1 MRLLSL
7 DVFRAISIILMV
19 IANVGFLGEHQEP
32 HISLVDLVFPFFL
45 FCVGFAIPYSH
56 KTVKRKVL
64 RVVVLFAIGIFLNGF
79 PLFDLSTIRI
89 MSVLQRIALVYL
101 ICAVFIVRLSRFHK
115 KIVLLALLIIYGAI
129 LIVDSG
135 IVSRIDLFLLQGHTY
150 NAAGDPE
157 GLLSTVGAVC
167 SAMVGQIIGETS
179 ISTSIKPRS
188 KQSTK
193 LLLLGISFIL
203 IGLFLGFLSPVRI
216 PINKDL
222 WSTSYVLYTS
232 GFAVFAF
239 LILHFLFDVDNVA
252 TNEFKRKLVTI
263 GKILGCLGA
272 NAILFYVVSAFIYH
286 LSVLNQSII
295 YVILYLALW
304 IAICNLTKIRVRL

>member
-1 MRLLSL
+1 M
-7 DVFRAISIILMV
+7 LMV
-19 IANVGFLGEHQEP
+19 VANVGFLGEHGEP
-32 HISLVDLVFPFFL
+32 HIALVDLVFPFFL

-56 KTVKRKVL
+56 KSVKRKIL
-64 RVVVLFAIGIFLNGF
+64 RVLVLFGIGVFLNGF

-101 ICAVFIVRLSRFHK
+101 ICAVFMVRLSHFHK
-115 KIVLLALLIIYGAI
+115 KIALAILLIVYSTI

-135 IVSRIDLFLLQGHTY
+135 LVSQIDLFILKGHTY
-150 NAAGDPE
+150 NTAGDPK

-188 KQSTK
+188 KQSMK
-193 LLLLGISFIL
+193 LLLLGVSFIFV
-203 IGLFLGFLSPVRI
+203 GLFLGFLSPLRI

-232 GFAVFAF
+232 GFAILVF
-239 LILHFLFDVDNVA
+239 LILHFLFDVENVA
-252 TNEFKRKLVTI
+252 TNEARRKLITI

-272 NAILFYVVSAFIYH
+272 NAILFYVVSALIYH
-286 LSVLNQSII
+286 LNVLNQSII
-295 YVILYLALW
+295 YVILYIALW
-304 IAICNLTKIRVRL
+304 IAICNLTKIRVRI

>member
-7 DVFRAISIILMV
+7 DVLRAISIMLMIV
-19 IANVGFLGEHQEP
+19 ANVGFLGEHQEP

-45 FCVGFAIPYSH
+45 FCVGFVIPYSH
-56 KTVKRKVL
+56 KTTKRKVL

-101 ICAVFIVRLSRFHK
+101 ICAVFMVRLSHFHK
-115 KIVLLALLIIYGAI
+115 KIVLFALLAVYSGI

-135 IVSRIDLFLLQGHTY
+135 LVSQIDLFVLKGHTY

-179 ISTSIKPRS
+179 MKKPR
-188 KQSTK
+188 K
-193 LLLLGISFIL
+193 LLLLGTSFVL
-203 IGLFLGFLSPVRI
+203 VGLFLGFLSPIRI
-216 PINKDL
+216 PINKDM

-232 GFAVFAF
+232 GFAIFAF
-239 LILHFLFDVDNVA
+239 LILHSLFDVENVA

-272 NAILFYVVSAFIYH
+272 NAILFYVVSTFIYH
-286 LSVLNQSII
+286 LNVLNQSII
-295 YVILYLALW
+295 YVILYLGLW
-304 IAICNLTKIRVRL
+304 IAICNLTKIRVRI

>member
-45 FCVGFAIPYSH
+45 FCVGFPIPYSH

-64 RVVVLFAIGIFLNGF
+64 RVVVLFAIGVFLNGF

-101 ICAVFIVRLSRFHK
+101 ICAVFMVRLSNFHK
-115 KIVLLALLIIYGAI
+115 KIVLAVLLLVYSSI

-135 IVSRIDLFLLQGHTY
+135 LVSQIDLFILKGHTF

-179 ISTSIKPRS
+179 MKKPR
-188 KQSTK
+188 KF
-193 LLLLGISFIL
+193 LLLGTSFVL
-203 IGLFLGFLSPVRI
+203 VGLFLGFLSPVRI

-304 IAICNLTKIRVRL
+304 IAICNLTKIRVRI

>member
-45 FCVGFAIPYSH
+45 FCVGFPIPYSH

-101 ICAVFIVRLSRFHK
+101 ICAVFMVRLSNFHK
-115 KIVLLALLIIYGAI
+115 KIVLAVLLLAYSSI
-129 LIVDSG
+129 LIVNSSL
-135 IVSRIDLFLLQGHTY
+135 VSQIDLFILKGHTY
-150 NAAGDPE
+150 NASGDPE

-167 SAMVGQIIGETS
+167 SAMVGQIMGETS
-179 ISTSIKPRS
+179 IKKPR
-188 KQSTK
+188 K
-193 LLLLGISFIL
+193 LLLLGTSFVFV
-203 IGLFLGFLSPVRI
+203 GLFLGFLSPIRI

-232 GFAVFAF
+232 GFAIFAF
-239 LILHFLFDVDNVA
+239 TILHLLFDVDDA
-252 TNEFKRKLVTI
+252 FKNGFRQKLVI
-263 GKILGCLGA
+263 PAKILASLGA

-286 LSVLNQSII
+286 FNILN
-295 YVILYLALW
+295 
-304 IAICNLTKIRVRL
+304 

>member
-7 DVFRAISIILMV
+7 DVLRAISIMLMIV
-19 IANVGFLGEHQEP
+19 ANVGFLGEHQEP

-45 FCVGFAIPYSH
+45 FCVGFVIPYSH
-56 KTVKRKVL
+56 KTTKRKVL

-101 ICAVFIVRLSRFHK
+101 ICAVFIVRLSHFHK
-115 KIVLLALLIIYGAI
+115 KIVLFALLIVYSGI
-129 LIVDSG
+129 LIANSG
-135 IVSRIDLFLLQGHTY
+135 LVSQIDLLVLRGHTF

-157 GLLSTVGAVC
+157 GLLSTMGAVC

-179 ISTSIKPRS
+179 IKKP
-188 KQSTK
+188 KK
-193 LLLLGISFIL
+193 LWLVGALSVL
-203 IGLFLGFLSPVRI
+203 IGLFLGFLSPISI

-232 GFAVFAF
+232 GFAIIAF
-239 LILHFLFDVDNVA
+239 LILHFLFDAENGA
-252 TNEFKRKLVTI
+252 TNVFKRKLVTI
-263 GKILGCLGA
+263 GKI
-272 NAILFYVVSAFIYH
+272 F
-286 LSVLNQSII
+286 
-295 YVILYLALW
+295 
-304 IAICNLTKIRVRL
+304 